1 MAAPST
7 SGTVDFKLDIL
18 QICEE
23 AFEQAGGELRTGY
36 DLQTSR
42 RSLQLL
48 MLEWANR
55 GINLWTVKEAS
66 ISLVASTKTYSLEDD
81 AIDVIEGIMRTGSL
95 LTQTD
100 YTLTRISVSTYAQRT
115 NKNTEARPTEMYI
128 DRQNRPTVTFW
139 PVPNDASFTFN
150 YWYLRRIED
159 IGTDNTKNYDMPER
173 FTPALVAGLASKI
186 ALKKPELTARFP
198 LLKALYEEQ
207 WTIAAEEDRSKAN
220 SVFIPFIEPVTTV

>member
-18 QICEE
+18 SIVEE

-55 GINLWTVKEAS
+55 GINLWTVKEDS
-66 ISLVASTKTYSLEDD
+66 ISLVASTKTYNLADD
-81 AIDVIEGIMRTGSL
+81 IIDVLDGIVRTNTGVS
-95 LTQTD
+95 QTD

-159 IGTDNTKNYDMPER
+159 IGADNTKNYDMPER

-207 WTIAAEEDRSKAN
+207 WEIAAAEDRSKADTML
-220 SVFIPFIEPVTTV
+220 VPFNEPVTTV